1 MTVVCDASP
10 LISLARIGHLPLL
23 PALFGEVQ
31 IAAEVHHEV
40 AVVGAGRPAAQAV
53 QTANWLRI
61 RACPDPALLEQW
73 HTRYPSLGRGELATL
88 LLAHSIPAD
97 WTIID
102 ERAARCLAATQG
114 LKVIGCIGI
123 LEVAFRRG
131 LVSDLRDV
139 YLGLL
144 AQGIRMH
151 PEILN
156 RSLISFGLTPLSQG

>member
-1 MTVVCDASP
+1 MSKTKRG
-10 LISLARIGHLPLL
+10 ISY
-23 PALFGEVQ
+23 
-31 IAAEVHHEV
+31 
-40 AVVGAGRPAAQAV
+40 AGR
-53 QTANWLRI
+53 TARGAWLRI

-73 HTRYPSLGRGELATL
+73 HTRHPSLGRGELATI
-88 LLAHSIPAD
+88 LLAHSIAAD

-102 ERAARCLAATQG
+102 ERAARRLAATQG

-123 LEVAFRRG
+123 LEAAFRRG

-156 RSLISFGLTPLSQG
+156 RSLISFGLSPLSQG

>member
-1 MTVVCDASP
+1 M
-10 LISLARIGHLPLL
+10 
-23 PALFGEVQ
+23 
-31 IAAEVHHEV
+31 
-40 AVVGAGRPAAQAV
+40 
-53 QTANWLRI
+53 
-61 RACPDPALLEQW
+61 
-73 HTRYPSLGRGELATL
+73 
-88 LLAHSIPAD
+88 
-97 WTIID
+97 
-102 ERAARCLAATQG
+102 
-114 LKVIGCIGI
+114 IGCIGI